1 MLLNGY
7 RKEIFN
13 PTCNSHFQSVHCIAH
28 LDVDIGE
35 VLPYL
40 NSVLGGDIYIKDP
53 PSVTFKA
60 HGKLITVHAKKIA
73 VNALKNEAEAHATL
87 EWLKEE
93 INSAWDNRATIKPKF
108 DGASKPHLLEIYK
121 LLPKTNCRKCGQ
133 PTCMMFASL
142 AADGIKGH
150 NDCPSLTQGDAEKL
164 QNYLGQFNFDAI

>member
-28 LDVDIGE
+28 LDVDISE

-40 NSVLGGDIYIKDP
+40 NSVLGGDTYIKDP

-93 INSAWDNRATIKPKF
+93 INNAWDNRATIKPKF
-108 DGASKPHLLEIYK
+108 DGASKPHLFEIYK

-133 PTCMMFASL
+133 PTCMMFSSL
-142 AADGIKGH
+142 AVDGIKGH
-150 NDCPSLTQGDAEKL
+150 NDCPSLTQSDAEKL
-164 QNYLGQFNFDAI
+164 RNYLGQFDVGAI